1 MHALKTI
8 ITTITKPN
16 LHVHECLPLNA
27 PKKWPSYTN
36 PKHGHV
42 IRWAADTEWRER
54 AGGPDGGHLGEG
66 RRPGTE
72 KTVYMN
78 KK

>member
-1 MHALKTI
+1 MRRKSGLFI
-8 ITTITKPN
+8 LIQN
-16 LHVHECLPLNA
+16 
-27 PKKWPSYTN
+27 
-36 PKHGHV
+36 GQV
-42 IRWAADTEWRER
+42 IRWAVDTEWRER
-54 AGGPDGGHLGEG
+54 TGGPDGGHLGEG